1 MGSHTLFT
9 VKLWYGSLVSW
20 LVEFNNSVLLMVVEV
35 VTVEVVTVVDVVTVA
50 VVLVRVVCVLV
61 DVVVVQPFERA

>member
-1 MGSHTLFT
+1 MLFT
-9 VKLWYGSLVSW
+9 VKLWYGSPASW

-50 VVLVRVVCVLV
+50 VVLVRVRVVCVWV
-61 DVVVVQPFERA
+61 DVVVVQPLKSA